1 MALIPT
7 LNQYQMFINGQWV
20 EAHNGDRFDSLNP
33 ANAQPWASFPHA
45 QEADVDAAVRAAQ
58 NAFENPAWRNLHA
71 TARGKLLR
79 KLGDLIAANKERLAQ
94 LETNDNGKLIRETM
108 GQIGYM
114 PEFFYYYA
122 GQADKLEGQTL
133 PLDKADMFAYTTH
146 EPLGVVAAIIPWNS
160 PMYLTAVKLAPALAA
175 GNTLVLKPSEHA
187 SATIIEL
194 MHLVKEAGFPDGVVN
209 VVTGFGADTGAAL
222 TRHPL
227 VRRIAF
233 TGGGQGARAVVKNSA
248 ENLAQLSLELGG
260 KSPNIIFGDA
270 DIGSAV
276 NGVIAGIFAASGQSC
291 VAGSRLLVQDRVYDE
306 FLAALKARV
315 ATIIIGDPMDPRS
328 EMGPMATQPQLAL
341 VQRMVVAAQAEG
353 AVLIHGGKRASVAG
367 DGWYYEPTILAVNN
381 NQCSIMQDEVFG
393 PVASIMRFKD
403 EPEALALANDSEFG
417 LAAGIWTRDNGRVH
431 RMSKAV
437 QAGII
442 WVNTYRAVSPM
453 GAIGGFKA
461 SGYGRESG
469 IDAVKD
475 YTQLKTV
482 WINTSSEPMADPFVM
497 R

>member
-1 MALIPT
+1 MALKH
-7 LNQYQMFINGQWV
+7 YQLFINGQWV
-20 EAHNGDRFDSLNP
+20 DAIDGRRFDSLNP
-33 ANAQPWASFPHA
+33 ANAKPWASFAHA
-45 QEADVDAAVRAAQ
+45 QKADVDAAVNAAQ
-58 NAFENPAWRNLHA
+58 EAFENPSWKSLHA

-79 KLGDLIAANKERLAQ
+79 KLGDLIADNKERLAQ

-133 PLDKADMFAYTTH
+133 PLDKADMFAYTSH
-146 EPLGVVAAIIPWNS
+146 EPLGVIAAIVPWNS

-175 GNTLVLKPSEHA
+175 GNTVVLKPSEHA
-187 SATIIEL
+187 SATIVEL

-209 VVTGFGADTGAAL
+209 VVTGFGSDTGAEL
-222 TRHPL
+222 TKHPL

-233 TGGGQGARAVVKNSA
+233 TGGSLGAKAVIQNSA

-260 KSPNIIFGDA
+260 KSPNIIFDDA
-270 DIGSAV
+270 DIQSAV

-291 VAGSRLLVQDRVYDE
+291 VAGSRLLVQESVYE
-306 FLAALKARV
+306 KFLTALKARA
-315 ATIIIGDPMDPRS
+315 ATINIGDPMDAAS
-328 EMGPMATQPQLAL
+328 EMGPMATLAQLNL
-341 VQRMVVAAQAEG
+341 VEEMVAKAQEQG
-353 AVLIHGGKRASVAG
+353 AKLIHGGKASTKMNQ
-367 DGWYYEPTILAVNN
+367 GWYYEPTILAVNHQ
-381 NQCSIMQDEVFG
+381 QCAIMQEEVFG
-393 PVASIMRFKD
+393 PVASIISFKD
-403 EPEALALANDSEFG
+403 EAQALALANDSQFG
-417 LAAGIWTRDNGRVH
+417 LAAGIWTKDNARVH

-482 WINTSSEPMADPFVM
+482 WVNTSSAPMADPFVM